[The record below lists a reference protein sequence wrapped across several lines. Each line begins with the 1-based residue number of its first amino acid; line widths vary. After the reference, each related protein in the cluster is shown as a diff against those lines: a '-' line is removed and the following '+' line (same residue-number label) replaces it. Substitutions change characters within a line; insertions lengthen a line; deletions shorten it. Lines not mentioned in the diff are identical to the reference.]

1 MCPNQNISG
10 AIASNEALQLSF
22 KTKQPTF
29 LVATVEVLL
38 RSGSLGLAVVET
50 ASEVTLAVGVR
61 VAAPLTPGPGDQE
74 SDQESDEPA
83 HGHQQI
89 RARH

>member
-1 MCPNQNISG
+1 MCLNLTNQSPSW
-10 AIASNEALQLSF
+10 AIASNQALQLSF

-50 ASEVTLAVGVR
+50 ASEVALAVGVR
-61 VAAPLTPGPGDQE
+61 VAVTAPLQALVRRRAAVAKLLH
-74 SDQESDEPA
+74 PA
-83 HGHQQI
+83 VS
-89 RARH
+89 

>member
-1 MCPNQNISG
+1 MCLNLTNQSPSW

-22 KTKQPTF
+22 ETKQPTF

-50 ASEVTLAVGVR
+50 ASEVALAVGVR
-61 VAAPLTPGPGDQE
+61 VAVTAPLQALVRRRAAVAKLLH
-74 SDQESDEPA
+74 PA
-83 HGHQQI
+83 VS
-89 RARH
+89 

>member
-1 MCPNQNISG
+1 MCLNLTNQSPSW

-22 KTKQPTF
+22 DTKQPTF

-50 ASEVTLAVGVR
+50 ASEVALAVGVR
-61 VAAPLTPGPGDQE
+61 VAVTAPLQALVRRRAAVAKLLH
-74 SDQESDEPA
+74 PA
-83 HGHQQI
+83 VS
-89 RARH
+89 

>member
-1 MCPNQNISG
+1 MCLNLTNQSPSW

-50 ASEVTLAVGVR
+50 ASEVALAVGVR
-61 VAAPLTPGPGDQE
+61 VAVAAPLQALVRRRAAVAKLLH
-74 SDQESDEPA
+74 PA
-83 HGHQQI
+83 VS
-89 RARH
+89 

>member
-1 MCPNQNISG
+1 MCLNLTNQSPSW

-50 ASEVTLAVGVR
+50 ASEVALAVGVR
-61 VAAPLTPGPGDQE
+61 VAVTAPLQALVRRRAAVAKLLH
-74 SDQESDEPA
+74 PA
-83 HGHQQI
+83 VS
-89 RARH
+89 

>member
-1 MCPNQNISG
+1 MCLNLTNQSPSW

-38 RSGSLGLAVVET
+38 RSWSLGLAVVET
-50 ASEVTLAVGVR
+50 ASEVALAVGVR
-61 VAAPLTPGPGDQE
+61 VAVTAPLQALVRRRAAVAKLLH
-74 SDQESDEPA
+74 PA
-83 HGHQQI
+83 VS
-89 RARH
+89 